1 MLLSVVVSA
10 AVLFFIAAVSFFL
23 AAVLVFAAQVP
34 RDHLPLVSLSVKASG
49 FGTDIDAGSS
59 RLKQF
64 WEIFVL
70 CWQEILRVTQQ
81 DDLAMHPR
89 GHPLEPLVMHSW
101 GHTP

>member
-10 AVLFFIAAVSFFL
+10 AVLFFFAAVSVIL
-23 AAVLVFAAQVP
+23 VAVLGFCGPGITHP
-34 RDHLPLVSLSVKASG
+34 RDHAPLVSLSVKASG

-64 WEIFVL
+64 WEILVL
-70 CWQEILRVTQQ
+70 CWQDILRVTQQ

-89 GHPLEPLVMHSW
+89 GYPL
-101 GHTP
+101 